1 MRRHVWT
8 IMLFIVAAFWGGS
21 ACGAGRSRDQAEIL
35 DVQAR
40 QAEAWN
46 RHDAKAYADLFATDG
61 DVVNVVGWWWK
72 GRVEIEAK
80 LTDAFTFVFRE
91 SVLTIEDVDV
101 RFLTPRIAIARV
113 HWTMTGAKTPPGI
126 PEPRNG
132 IEIQVLR
139 KQAGKWLIVAFQNTN
154 IAPEIP
160 FPKGPPTATS
170 SNSSTGS
177 RN

>member
-1 MRRHVWT
+1 MKRHVWT
-8 IMLFIVAAFWGGS
+8 IMLLVVATSWAGS
-21 ACGAGRSRDQAEIL
+21 ASGAGRSRDETEIL

-46 RHDAKAYADLFATDG
+46 RHDAKAYAELFTTDG

-80 LTDAFTFVFRE
+80 LTDAFAFTFRD
-91 SVLTIEDVDV
+91 SVLTIEDVDI
-101 RFLTPRIAIARV
+101 RFLTSRIAIARV

-154 IAPEIP
+154 ILPEIP
-160 FPKGPPTATS
+160 FPKAPPAATS
-170 SNSSTGS
+170 SKAPTSS